1 MKYTMVLSLILLLGL
16 SACGDTSSDTEALSV
31 PPLKALSN
39 SKAHL
44 QQASSAQ
51 FDRFIKNGIF
61 LARLQQ
67 STAQPSA
74 PWLSA
79 SSPYSTSNQLVAGV
93 AESDRIKFAGRY
105 LFIAGS
111 TQTAYNREASKS
123 FVRIMDLQQPQ
134 ATQVNE
140 LTLSPREFSS
150 QHLYLHKQT
159 LVSVMIGSNP
169 HFAEQ
174 LSPSGV
180 TSKANSPGHIELAF
194 SDVSLPAQAQVGQ
207 RFAMDGTLV
216 GSRLVGNKLYV
227 IAKHDLTY
235 SDFIANDKQQSYAR
249 LQASELPAMLPSL
262 VNLTKQTSQ
271 PLVNSEQ
278 CYIPKDATEND
289 GYHGLTTI
297 TSFDVLNLGDITTT
311 CVSARSD
318 GFYMSPS
325 SLYLYSYVFTP
336 SHSSQAN
343 TALWDPKGLLLHKFN
358 LREQGASYQATG
370 QVPGVL
376 ARASDTM
383 AATRFDERDGVLR
396 VLTSRDD
403 ATVGHLHQL
412 HLLQAEG
419 NNLAIIA
426 QLPNAQHP
434 QLIGKVDPESNQ
446 VEEQVY
452 AVRYVNDRAYV
463 VTFQQSDPLY
473 VIDLSDPRAPKIIG
487 KLDVPGYSTYLHPV
501 ADNLLLGV
509 GQQVSA
515 DTAQGVGT
523 QVSLFDVSDPTAP
536 LLLGAHYFT
545 EQFTPLEND
554 YRALAMVTEQ
564 TQVRFSLPLV
574 SWQVTESEGAV
585 QQWYNENSL
594 AAFTISLQEKP
605 SLEYMGRSEAQ
616 LSAPIHSDL
625 PLGFSEADR
634 GLINAEQLFYIHG
647 NYVWQSLWRSPSNNR
662 GPF

>member
-1 MKYTMVLSLILLLGL
+1 MKYTKVLSLILLLGL

-31 PPLKALSN
+31 PPLKAFSN
-39 SKAHL
+39 SKAPL
-44 QQASSAQ
+44 QRASHAQ
-51 FDRFIKNGIF
+51 FERFIKNGIF

-67 STAQPSA
+67 STAHPPA
-74 PWLSA
+74 
-79 SSPYSTSNQLVAGV
+79 SPYSTSNQLVAGV
-93 AESDRIKFAGRY
+93 AEGDRIKFAGRY

-111 TQTAYNREASKS
+111 TQTAYNREASKT

-140 LTLSPREFSS
+140 LTLSPREFTS

-159 LVSVMIGSNP
+159 LVSVMMGSNP

-174 LSPSGV
+174 FNQSGV
-180 TSKANSPGHIELAF
+180 TSEANSPGHIELTF

-207 RFAMDGTLV
+207 RFAMDGTLL
-216 GSRLVGNKLYV
+216 GSRLVGNKLYI

-235 SDFIANDKQQSYAR
+235 SDFIANDKEQSYAR
-249 LQASELPAMLPSL
+249 LQATELPAMLPRL
-262 VNLTKQTSQ
+262 TNLTEQTSQ
-271 PLVNSEQ
+271 PLVTSEN
-278 CYIPKDATEND
+278 CYIPADATEND

-297 TSFDVLNLGDITTT
+297 TSVDVENPTDITTA

-325 SLYLYSYVFTP
+325 ALYLYSYFFTP
-336 SHSSQAN
+336 SKSDQGN
-343 TALWDPKGLLLHKFN
+343 TSLWDPKGIVLHKFT
-358 LREQGASYQATG
+358 LTEQGASYQATG

-376 ARASDTM
+376 ARASDAM

-403 ATVGHLHQL
+403 AEIGNLHQL

-434 QLIGKVDPESNQ
+434 QPIGKVDPESSQ

-463 VTFQQSDPLY
+463 VTFQQSAPLY

-487 KLDVPGYSTYLHPV
+487 ELDVPGYSTYLHPV
-501 ADNLLLGV
+501 AENLLLGV

-515 DTAQGVGT
+515 ETAEGIGT

-545 EQFTPLEND
+545 EQFTPLEYD

-574 SWQVTESEGAV
+574 SWQVAESEGAV

-647 NYVWQSLWRSPSNNR
+647 NYVWQSLWHSPSNNR

>member
-39 SKAHL
+39 SKAPL
-44 QQASSAQ
+44 QQASHAQ
-51 FDRFIKNGIF
+51 FERFIKNGIF

-74 PWLSA
+74 PWFSA

-473 VIDLSDPRAPKIIG
+473 VIDLSDP
-487 KLDVPGYSTYLHPV
+487 
-501 ADNLLLGV
+501 
-509 GQQVSA
+509 
-515 DTAQGVGT
+515 
-523 QVSLFDVSDPTAP
+523 TAP

>member
-1 MKYTMVLSLILLLGL
+1 MNQGFKHEVHDGIKLNLLLGL
-16 SACGDTSSDTEALSV
+16 SACGDNSSDTEAPSV

-39 SKAHL
+39 SKAPL
-44 QQASSAQ
+44 QYASSAQ
-51 FDRFIKNGIF
+51 FTRFIKNGVF
-61 LARLQQ
+61 VARFPQN
-67 STAQPSA
+67 SAQPPASESG
-74 PWLSA
+74 LSA
-79 SSPYSTSNQLVAGV
+79 SSPYSTTNQLVAGV
-93 AESDRIKFAGRY
+93 AESDRIKFDGRY
-105 LFIAGS
+105 LYLAGS

-343 TALWDPKGLLLHKFN
+343 TALWDPKGLLLQS
-358 LREQGASYQATG
+358 LISGSRG
-370 QVPGVL
+370 
-376 ARASDTM
+376 
-383 AATRFDERDGVLR
+383 R
-396 VLTSRDD
+396 V
-403 ATVGHLHQL
+403 
-412 HLLQAEG
+412 
-419 NNLAIIA
+419 I
-426 QLPNAQHP
+426 
-434 QLIGKVDPESNQ
+434 K
-446 VEEQVY
+446 
-452 AVRYVNDRAYV
+452 
-463 VTFQQSDPLY
+463 
-473 VIDLSDPRAPKIIG
+473 
-487 KLDVPGYSTYLHPV
+487 
-501 ADNLLLGV
+501 
-509 GQQVSA
+509 QQVKY
-515 DTAQGVGT
+515 Q
-523 QVSLFDVSDPTAP
+523 
-536 LLLGAHYFT
+536 
-545 EQFTPLEND
+545 
-554 YRALAMVTEQ
+554 
-564 TQVRFSLPLV
+564 
-574 SWQVTESEGAV
+574 ES
-585 QQWYNENSL
+585 
-594 AAFTISLQEKP
+594 
-605 SLEYMGRSEAQ
+605 
-616 LSAPIHSDL
+616 
-625 PLGFSEADR
+625 
-634 GLINAEQLFYIHG
+634 
-647 NYVWQSLWRSPSNNR
+647 
-662 GPF
+662 